1 MMARLQGGIARMN
14 TAEFLMISAAIV
26 PDRIAVAGPNERLTY
41 AELQTRANQLAN
53 AMQAMGIGKGQNVGV
68 MAVNC
73 TEYVEI
79 YYAAAAVGATLVP
92 LNFRAKAE
100 ELTYMADSTD
110 VALLFIQERY
120 YSIYESVQNQLPK
133 VKHVVTLDFKKDGLQ
148 DVAALRATG
157 EDVPV
162 FCDVEES
169 DPTLI
174 IFTSGTT
181 SLPKG
186 VVLSYQ
192 ALTALV
198 VNTQS
203 PADPSNDQEVVLVS
217 VPFFHIAGA
226 TTMMSAVF
234 SGRRL
239 VILPA
244 FDPQAW
250 LSAVEQEGVT
260 HAFVV
265 PTMLK
270 RLMEVDDFDKYSLKT
285 LQLITYGAAPMPYEV
300 VRRAVDVFAPTPK
313 NPKGVG
319 LMNAYGQTEA
329 TGSMTFL
336 GPDDHRLDGTP
347 EENEKKLE
355 RLRSVGRTM
364 ADIDVAILAPDGR
377 RQPANEEGEICIRG
391 DRVMKGYNKR
401 DDDTESALRDG
412 WLHTGDVGKIDDGG
426 YLFITGRLKDMI
438 IRGGENIGPAE
449 IEQVLED
456 HPGVAEAAVIGVP
469 DVEWG
474 EIVKAIL
481 VPAGKSQPSPEDLT
495 DYVKTRLAS
504 YKAPAYYE
512 YVDELP
518 RNHLGKI
525 LKTDLRKD
533 HGTASGLK
541 A

>member
-1 MMARLQGGIARMN
+1 MN
-14 TAEFLMISAAIV
+14 TAEFLTISAAIV
-26 PDRIAVAGPNERLTY
+26 PDRTAVVGPNERVSY
-41 AELQTRANQLAN
+41 QELQSRVNKLA
-53 AMQAMGIGKGQNVGV
+53 QALQARGVQKGQNVGV
-68 MAVNC
+68 MAVNSP
-73 TEYVEI
+73 EFVEI
-79 YYAAAAVGATLVP
+79 YYAVAALGATFVP

-100 ELTYMADSTD
+100 ELTYMIDSTD
-110 VALLFIQERY
+110 VTTLFIAERY
-120 YSIYESVQNQLPK
+120 WPIWEGISSTLPN
-133 VKHVVTLDFKKDGLQ
+133 VKNVITMDFERDGNENL
-148 DVAALRATG
+148 AAVRNSG
-157 EDVPV
+157 EDIPV
-162 FCDVEES
+162 FADTDDS

-203 PADPSNDQEVVLVS
+203 PADPSVDPQVVMVS

-226 TTMMSAVF
+226 TTIMSAVF
-234 SGRRL
+234 SGRTL

-244 FDPQAW
+244 FDPKEW
-250 LSAVEQEGVT
+250 LEMAQREGAT

-270 RLMEVDDFDKYSLKT
+270 RIMEAPGFKDYDLSKLE
-285 LQLITYGAAPMPYEV
+285 LITYGAAPMPYEV
-300 VRRAVDVFAPTPK
+300 VRQAVDLFGPQGH
-313 NPKGVG
+313 NVG
-319 LMNAYGQTEA
+319 LMNSYGQTEA

-355 RLRSVGRTM
+355 RLRSVGRPM
-364 ADIDVAILAPDGR
+364 PDIEIGILAPDGR
-377 RQPANEEGEICIRG
+377 KLPANEPGEICIRG
-391 DRVMKGYNKR
+391 DRVMRGYNKR
-401 DDDTESALRDG
+401 EEDTAGALVDG
-412 WLHTGDVGKIDDGG
+412 WLHTGDVGKLDEDG
-426 YLFITGRLKDMI
+426 YLFITGRIKDMI

-456 HPGVAEAAVIGVP
+456 HPGVLEAAVIGVP

-474 EIVKAIL
+474 EIVKAIM
-481 VPAGKSQPSPEDLT
+481 VPAPDNMTPSEEDLT
-495 DYVKTRLAS
+495 TYVKSRLAS
-504 YKAPAYYE
+504 YKAPAIYQW
-512 YVDELP
+512 VDELP
-518 RNHLGKI
+518 KNHLGKV
-525 LKTDLRKD
+525 LKNDLRDKY
-533 HGTASGLK
+533 GQPAN

>member
-1 MMARLQGGIARMN
+1 MN
-14 TAEFLMISAAIV
+14 TAEFLTISAAIV
-26 PDRIAVAGPNERLTY
+26 PDRTAVVGPNERVSY
-41 AELQTRANQLAN
+41 QELQTRVNQLAQ
-53 AMQAMGIGKGQNVGV
+53 AMQALGVQKGQNVGV

-73 TEYVEI
+73 PEFVEI
-79 YYAAAAVGATLVP
+79 YYASAALGATLVP

-100 ELTYMADSTD
+100 ELTYMIESTD
-110 VALLFIQERY
+110 VSTLFISERY
-120 YSIYESVQNQLPK
+120 WPIWEGIAASLPA
-133 VKHVVTLDFKKDGLQ
+133 VKNVVALDFEPAGVTTLSG
-148 DVAALRATG
+148 LRATG
-157 EDVPV
+157 EDIPV
-162 FCDVEES
+162 WVETDDS

-203 PADPSNDQEVVLVS
+203 PADPTVDPQVVMVS

-234 SGRRL
+234 SGRTL

-244 FDPQAW
+244 FEPTQW
-250 LSAVEQEGVT
+250 LEMAQREGAT

-270 RLMEVDDFDKYSLKT
+270 RIMEAPGFKDYDLSKLE
-285 LQLITYGAAPMPYEV
+285 LITYGAAPMPYEV
-300 VRRAVDVFAPTPK
+300 VRQAVDLFGPEGH
-313 NPKGVG
+313 NVG
-319 LMNAYGQTEA
+319 LMNSYGQTEA

-336 GPDDHRLDGTP
+336 GPDDHRLDGTA
-347 EENEKKLE
+347 EQNEMKLL
-355 RLRSVGRTM
+355 RLRSVGRPM
-364 ADIDVAILAPDGR
+364 PDIEIGILAPDGR
-377 RQPANEEGEICIRG
+377 KLPANEPGEICIRG
-391 DRVMKGYNKR
+391 DRVMRGYNKR
-401 DDDTESALRDG
+401 DEDTAGALVDG
-412 WLHTGDVGKIDDGG
+412 WLHTGDVGKIDDEG
-426 YLFITGRLKDMI
+426 YLFITGRIKDMI

-456 HPGVAEAAVIGVP
+456 HPGILEAAVIGVP

-474 EIVKAIL
+474 EVVKAIM
-481 VPAGKSQPSPEDLT
+481 VPAGDGMTPTEEDLT
-495 DYVKTRLAS
+495 QYVKTRLAS
-504 YKAPAYYE
+504 YKAPAMYQW
-512 YVDELP
+512 VDELP
-518 RNHLGKI
+518 KNHLGKV
-525 LKTDLRKD
+525 LKNDLRELY
-533 HGTASGLK
+533 GQPAN

>member
-1 MMARLQGGIARMN
+1 MN
-14 TAEFLMISAAIV
+14 TAEFLTISAAIV
-26 PDRIAVAGPNERLTY
+26 PDRTAVVGPNERVSY
-41 AELQTRANQLAN
+41 QELQTRVNQLAQ
-53 AMQAMGIGKGQNVGV
+53 AMQALGVQKGQNVGV

-73 TEYVEI
+73 PEFVEI
-79 YYAAAAVGATLVP
+79 YYASAALGATLVP

-100 ELTYMADSTD
+100 ELTYMIESTD
-110 VALLFIQERY
+110 VSTLFISERY
-120 YSIYESVQNQLPK
+120 WSIWEGIASSLPA
-133 VKHVVTLDFKKDGLQ
+133 VKNVVALDFEPVGVPTL
-148 DVAALRATG
+148 AGLRASG
-157 EDVPV
+157 EDIPV
-162 FCDVEES
+162 WVETDDS

-203 PADPSNDQEVVLVS
+203 PADPTVDPQVVMVS

-234 SGRRL
+234 SGRTL

-244 FDPQAW
+244 FEPGLW
-250 LSAVEQEGVT
+250 LEMAAREGAT

-270 RLMEVDDFDKYSLKT
+270 RIMEAPGFKEADLSR

-300 VRRAVDVFAPTPK
+300 VRQAVDAFGPD
-313 NPKGVG
+313 GHDVG
-319 LMNAYGQTEA
+319 LMNSYGQTEA

-347 EENEKKLE
+347 EENDLKLL

-364 ADIDVAILAPDGR
+364 PDIEIGIIAPDGR
-377 RQPANEEGEICIRG
+377 KLPANEPGEICIRG
-391 DRVMKGYNKR
+391 DRVMRGYNKR
-401 DDDTESALRDG
+401 DEDTAGALVDG
-412 WLHTGDVGKIDDGG
+412 WLHTGDVGKIDDDG
-426 YLFITGRLKDMI
+426 YLFITGRIKDMI

-456 HPGVAEAAVIGVP
+456 HPAVLEAAVIGVP

-474 EIVKAIL
+474 EVVKAIM
-481 VPAGKSQPSPEDLT
+481 VPAGEGMIPSEEDLT
-495 DYVKTRLAS
+495 QYVKTRLAS
-504 YKAPAYYE
+504 YKAPAMYQWVE
-512 YVDELP
+512 ELP
-518 RNHLGKI
+518 KNHLGKV
-525 LKTDLRKD
+525 LKNDLRELY
-533 HGTASGLK
+533 GQPAN

>member
-1 MMARLQGGIARMN
+1 MN
-14 TAEFLMISAAIV
+14 TAEFLTISAAIV
-26 PDRIAVAGPNERLTY
+26 PDRIAVVGPDERISY
-41 AELQTRANQLAN
+41 ADLQTRVNKLA
-53 AMQAMGIGKGQNVGV
+53 QALQARGVQRGQNVGV

-73 TEYVEI
+73 PEFVEI
-79 YYAAAAVGATLVP
+79 YYATAALGATLVP
-92 LNFRAKAE
+92 LNFRAKAD
-100 ELTYMADSTD
+100 ELEYMVESTD
-110 VALLFIQERY
+110 VSTLFISERY
-120 YSIYESVQNQLPK
+120 WSIWEGVSSQVGGVQN
-133 VKHVVTLDFKKDGLQ
+133 VVPLDFSRDGLVSYR
-148 DVAALRATG
+148 DLRESG
-157 EDVPV
+157 EDIPV
-162 FCDVEES
+162 WTEIEES
-169 DPTLI
+169 DPTII

-203 PADPSNDQEVVLVS
+203 PADPTSDQEVVLVS

-244 FDPQAW
+244 FEPKAW
-250 LSAVEQEGVT
+250 LEAVEKEGVT

-270 RLMEVDDFDKYSLKT
+270 RIQEAPEFASADLSS

-300 VRRAVDVFAPTPK
+300 VRKAVELFGPAGKD
-313 NPKGVG
+313 VG
-319 LMNAYGQTEA
+319 LMNSYGQTEA

-347 EENEKKLE
+347 EENEKKIA

-364 ADIDVAILAPDGR
+364 PDVEVVTMAPDGR
-377 RQPANEEGEICIRG
+377 ILGINEDGEICIRG

-401 DDDTESALRDG
+401 DDDTSSAIHGG
-412 WLHTGDVGKIDDGG
+412 WLHTGDVGRIDEDG
-426 YLFITGRLKDMI
+426 YLYITGRIKDMV
-438 IRGGENIGPAE
+438 IRGGENIAPAE
-449 IEQVLED
+449 IEQVLEG
-456 HPGVAEAAVIGVP
+456 HPGVSEAAVIGVP

-474 EIVKAIL
+474 EVVMAVMI
-481 VPAGKSQPSPEDLT
+481 PSANAPKPDDAELT
-495 DYVKTRLAS
+495 GYVKSRLAS
-504 YKAPAYYE
+504 YKAPAYYRWA
-512 YVDELP
+512 DDFP
-518 RNHLGKI
+518 RNHLGKV
-525 LKTDLRKD
+525 LKNDLRKEYAQPESQ
-533 HGTASGLK
+533 TA
-541 A
+541 